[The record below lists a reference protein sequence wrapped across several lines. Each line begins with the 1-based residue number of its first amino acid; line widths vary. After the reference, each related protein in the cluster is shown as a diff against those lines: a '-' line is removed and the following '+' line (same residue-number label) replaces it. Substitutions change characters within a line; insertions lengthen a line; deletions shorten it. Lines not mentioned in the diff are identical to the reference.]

1 MNFCI
6 LIPTINRK
14 DLLIEALDFYTT
26 HMPNT
31 QILIWDN
38 GKQAIP
44 TYPNTEIFEAD
55 YNYGVAASW
64 NALIDKAWE
73 RGIENYLI
81 LNDDVILRCGEGII
95 NQMLVKCAE
104 TKAFHRCRP
113 FYNWSA
119 FILRKSSYDL
129 VGRFDEN
136 FKRCYF
142 EDNDYQYRMRLA
154 GIPIM
159 YEDQLNPEIYRN
171 SQSILKDP
179 LLSNYI
185 DNRDY
190 FVKKWGGMPD
200 SETHKTPFNE

>member
-1 MNFCI
+1 MSDVVWSVNILLGVGLIGVIWCI
-6 LIPTINRK
+6 YK
-14 DLLIEALDFYTT
+14 
-26 HMPNT
+26 
-31 QILIWDN
+31 ILIWDN
-38 GKQAIP
+38 GKQTIP
-44 TYPNTEIFEAD
+44 TYPNTEIFEAE

-119 FILRKSSYDL
+119 FILRKSTYDL

>member
-95 NQMLVKCAE
+95 NQVLVKCAE

-119 FILRKSSYDL
+119 FILRKSTYDL

>member
-1 MNFCI
+1 MSFCI

-31 QILIWDN
+31 EIFIWDN
-38 GKQAIP
+38 GCQGIP
-44 TYPNTEIFEAD
+44 PYPKTRIFESPT
-55 YNYGVAASW
+55 NLGVAASW
-64 NALIDKAWE
+64 NAMIDISSATHQ
-73 RGIENYLI
+73 NFLI
-81 LNDDVILRCGEGII
+81 LNDDIVLRCGEAIV
-95 NQMLVKCAE
+95 NQMIVKCE
-104 TKAFHRCRP
+104 ESKGFHRCRP
-113 FYNWSA
+113 YFNWSA
-119 FILRKSSYDL
+119 FLLRKSTFDL

-154 GIPIM
+154 GIPII
-159 YEDQLNPEIYRN
+159 YEDQLNAEIYRN

-200 SETHKTPFNE
+200 SETYKTPFNE

>member
-38 GKQAIP
+38 GKQSIP

-95 NQMLVKCAE
+95 NQVLVKCAE

-119 FILRKSSYDL
+119 FILRKSTYDL

-159 YEDQLNPEIYRN
+159 YEDDLNPEIYRN

>member
-1 MNFCI
+1 
-6 LIPTINRK
+6 
-14 DLLIEALDFYTT
+14 
-26 HMPNT
+26 MPNT

-44 TYPNTEIFEAD
+44 TYPNTEIFEAE

-119 FILRKSSYDL
+119 FILRKSTYDL

>member
-1 MNFCI
+1 MSFCI

-31 QILIWDN
+31 EIFIWDN
-38 GKQAIP
+38 GCQGIP
-44 TYPNTEIFEAD
+44 SYAKTRIFESPT
-55 YNYGVAASW
+55 NLGVAASW
-64 NALIDKAWE
+64 NALID
-73 RGIENYLI
+73 ISSTTHQNFLI
-81 LNDDVILRCGEGII
+81 LNDDIVLRCGEAIV
-95 NQMLVKCAE
+95 NQMILKCE
-104 TKAFHRCRP
+104 ESKAFHRCRP
-113 FYNWSA
+113 YFNWSA
-119 FILRKSSYDL
+119 FLLRKSTFDL

-142 EDNDYQYRMRLA
+142 EDNDYHYRMRLA
-154 GIPIM
+154 GIPII

-171 SQSILKDP
+171 SQSILKAP

-200 SETHKTPFNE
+200 SETYKTPFNE

>member
-95 NQMLVKCAE
+95 NQVLVKCAE

-119 FILRKSSYDL
+119 FILRKSTYDL

-159 YEDQLNPEIYRN
+159 YEDDLNPEIYRN

>member
-38 GKQAIP
+38 GKQSIP

-95 NQMLVKCAE
+95 NQVLVKCAE

-119 FILRKSSYDL
+119 FILRKSTYDL